1 MEGFAMQ
8 IELTGDQ
15 ALVLSDWLNRV
26 MHKEDFSNV
35 VDDRAVWSALF
46 RISGNLETGL
56 PQIFDSA
63 YSDQLEA
70 ARKRLI
76 AELGDFGQSTP

>member
-1 MEGFAMQ
+1 MQ

-26 MHKEDFSNV
+26 MHKEDSNV

-46 RISGNLETGL
+46 KISGNLETGL

>member
-1 MEGFAMQ
+1 MEGFAMK
-8 IELTGDQ
+8 IELTSDQ
-15 ALVLSDWLNRV
+15 ALVLSDWLHRV

-35 VDDRAVWSALF
+35 VDDRAVWSALL

-63 YSDQLEA
+63 YSEQLEA
-70 ARKRLI
+70 ARTRLI
-76 AELGDFGQSTP
+76 AELGDFGQAIP

>member
-1 MEGFAMQ
+1 MEGFAMK

-15 ALVLSDWLNRV
+15 ALVLSDWLHRV

-35 VDDRAVWSALF
+35 VDDRAVWSALL

-63 YSDQLEA
+63 YSEQLEA
-70 ARKRLI
+70 ARTRLI
-76 AELGDFGQSTP
+76 AELGDFGQATP